1 MPFPVPLA
9 TYWGFPRIQ
18 RQVPAL
24 TEASEDRMASFWRNG
39 YLVFPGLLADEAVG
53 ENPRV
58 SLGCRWLEVVGGH
71 GGKPQES
78 FLLFFEGEKRMEQRC
93 G

>member
-1 MPFPVPLA
+1 MFSCVSHVFPMPFPVPLA

-53 ENPRV
+53 FPTGVAGV
-58 SLGCRWLEVVGGH
+58 SLVGG
-71 GGKPQES
+71 GWGK
-78 FLLFFEGEKRMEQRC
+78 FLGKNTRVVLGFF
-93 G
+93 